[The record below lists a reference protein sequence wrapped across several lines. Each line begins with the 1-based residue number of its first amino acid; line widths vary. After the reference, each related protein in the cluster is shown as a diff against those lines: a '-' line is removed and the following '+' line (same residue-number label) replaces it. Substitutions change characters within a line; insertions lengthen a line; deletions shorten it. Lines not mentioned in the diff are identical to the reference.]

1 MFWRRVEMTKL
12 LKKAFDQASKLP
24 EKEQDALARIL
35 LEELGSERRWEELFA
50 RSHDLL
56 GQLADE
62 ALIEHRAGRT
72 EELDPR
78 KL

>member
-1 MFWRRVEMTKL
+1 MTKL
-12 LKKAFDQASKLP
+12 LKKAFDEASKLP

-35 LEELGSERRWEELFA
+35 LEELASERRWEELFA
-50 RSHDLL
+50 GSPDLL

-62 ALIEHRAGRT
+62 ALAEHRAGRT
-72 EELDPR
+72 KELDPR